1 MKLYG
6 SPQADQDTYRGL
18 SDPEDLI
25 RIVLMPAGIRELE
38 RRIEGLGREHGT
50 HPDKLEKAYG
60 RIY

>member
-1 MKLYG
+1 MKSYG

-38 RRIEGLGREHGT
+38 RRIEEFGREHGT